1 MVDEW
6 GSIIARSRWL
16 ANVTQNALAGRRSLS
31 QSGPDASLPIPGWTT
46 PPTQWVRLNCDGAH
60 MTRDS
65 NSSCG
70 GVLRDS
76 AGFRS
81 IVVETDCLDAI
92 RLLRRPALKGSP
104 ITLVRDIRRL
114 CNQEWRV
121 SFHHVSR
128 FNNRVTD
135 SLARLASP
143 SNFDVLH
150 FDAPPLGIVH
160 LLREDVLFSNA

>member
-46 PPTQWVRLNCDGAH
+46 PPTQWV
-60 MTRDS
+60 
-65 NSSCG
+65 
-70 GVLRDS
+70 
-76 AGFRS
+76 
-81 IVVETDCLDAI
+81 

-150 FDAPPLGIVH
+150 FDAPPLVVEVNIDEEMETIGDDIEE
-160 LLREDVLFSNA
+160 LDKETPASNITRGTTKEDKFWCTSK